1 MMAITCQMIVKGSC
15 FYNKMNN
22 TKIFITLALFLFYL
36 KNNILDIIKSDRKN
50 KTFSLRDIK
59 VFTDNIFIIYVL
71 ETETLETFVKTREEV
86 DY

>member
-22 TKIFITLALFLFYL
+22 TKIFITLVLFLFYL
-36 KNNILDIIKSDRKN
+36 KNHILDIIKSYRKN

-71 ETETLETFVKTREEV
+71 ETETLMKTREEV

>member
-22 TKIFITLALFLFYL
+22 TKIFITLVLFLFYL